1 MQKLCRLKI
10 RLGVPEDVSLSY
22 SQGSLFHGVL
32 MGLIDSDYAAELHES
47 KLHPY
52 AQYISREEDGSCYWV
67 VNCANEDA
75 AKNIIPVLMSQ
86 DSIFLEKLDA
96 KIMLSD
102 RAYNELSYDTL
113 GSLFYGEA
121 LPRFIEIRFLT
132 PSSFKSDGEYC
143 IFPDIRKIFKS
154 MMNKYDM
161 AMKDGNNSVF
171 DVETL
176 DELCQQSKIT
186 RYNLRSRSFPLEG
199 VTIPSFMGTIT
210 LKISGSQTLINFA
223 HMLFRFAEY
232 SGIGIKTSMGMGA
245 IRIEKE
251 KFNGGMKHGLD

>member
-1 MQKLCRLKI
+1 M
-10 RLGVPEDVSLSY
+10 SL
-22 SQGSLFHGVL
+22 L
-32 MGLIDSDYAAELHES
+32 DSDYAAVLHES

-67 VNCANEDA
+67 VNCSNEGA
-75 AKNIIPVLMSQ
+75 AKNIIPVLMNQ
-86 DSIFLEKLDA
+86 ESIFLEKLNA

-102 RAYNELSYDTL
+102 RAYNEISYETLS
-113 GSLFYGEA
+113 SLFYGEA

-132 PSSFKSDGEYC
+132 PASFKSDGEYC
-143 IFPDIRKIFKS
+143 FFPDIRKIYKS
-154 MMNKYDM
+154 MMNKYDT
-161 AMKDGNNSVF
+161 AMKDSNSSVF
-171 DVETL
+171 DTETL
-176 DELCQQSKIT
+176 DELCQQSRIT
-186 RYNLRSRSFPLEG
+186 RYNLRSRLFPVEG
-199 VTIPSFMGTIT
+199 VTIPSFTGTLT